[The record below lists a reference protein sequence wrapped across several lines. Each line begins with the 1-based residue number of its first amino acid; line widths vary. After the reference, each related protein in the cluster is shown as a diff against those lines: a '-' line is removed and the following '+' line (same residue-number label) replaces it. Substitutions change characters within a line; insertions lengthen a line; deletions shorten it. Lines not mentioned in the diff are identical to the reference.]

1 MINLSVDATMLATLA
16 IVFSTGFLS
25 GLSPCTLPTVVFITA
40 YVSGEKVNSKKRG
53 FILSLV
59 FILGIAFMLS
69 LLGVFAGY
77 MGKIIANE
85 QILNYI
91 IAAILLVMGLWL
103 LKIFKFN
110 PNYSFTKISPKKG
123 SGILGAFLLG
133 IPFGIAASPCTLP
146 ITLSVLAYSAIKRSV
161 FFGML
166 LMFTF
171 AIGRSIPLFI
181 VGTFTGLLK
190 NMKVLVKYQN
200 IIEKVAG
207 VILILLACYFMWQA
221 INIRFQLI

>member
-1 MINLSVDATMLATLA
+1 MISLNANTTLVATLA
-16 IVFSTGFLS
+16 IVFATGFLS

-59 FILGIAFMLS
+59 FVLGIAFMLS

-77 MGKIIANE
+77 MGKIIASE

-91 IAAILLVMGLWL
+91 IAAILLIMGLWL
-103 LKIFKFN
+103 LKVFKFN
-110 PNYSFTKISPKKG
+110 PSYNFSKLTPKKG

-133 IPFGIAASPCTLP
+133 IPFGISASPCTLP
-146 ITLSVLAYSAIKRSV
+146 ITLSVLAYSAIKGSI

-171 AIGRSIPLFI
+171 AIGRSVPLLV

-207 VILILLACYFMWQA
+207 VILIILAGYFIWQA
-221 INIRFQLI
+221 INIKFQFI

>member
-1 MINLSVDATMLATLA
+1 MISLNANTTLIATLA
-16 IVFSTGFLS
+16 IIFSTGFLS
-25 GLSPCTLPTVVFITA
+25 GLSPCTLPTVVFIAA
-40 YVSGEKVNSKKRG
+40 YVGGEKVNSKKRG
-53 FILSLV
+53 FILSLA

-77 MGKIIANE
+77 MGKIIASA

-103 LKIFKFN
+103 LKVFKFI
-110 PNYSFTKISPKKG
+110 PNYSFSKLTPKKG

-146 ITLSVLAYSAIKRSV
+146 ITISVLAYSAIKGSV
-161 FFGML
+161 LFGML

-171 AIGRSIPLFI
+171 AIGRSIPLLI

-207 VILILLACYFMWQA
+207 IILILLATYFIWQA
-221 INIRFQLI
+221 LNIRFQLI

>member
-1 MINLSVDATMLATLA
+1 MISLNANTTLIATLA

-40 YVSGEKVNSKKRG
+40 YVGGEKVNTKKRG
-53 FILSLV
+53 FILSLAFV
-59 FILGIAFMLS
+59 LGIAFMLS
-69 LLGVFAGY
+69 LLGIFAGY
-77 MGKIIANE
+77 MGKIIASE

-91 IAAILLVMGLWL
+91 IAAILLIMGLWL
-103 LKIFKFN
+103 LKVFKFN
-110 PNYSFTKISPKKG
+110 PSYNFSKISPKKG

-146 ITLSVLAYSAIKRSV
+146 ITLSVLAYSSIKGSV

-171 AIGRSIPLFI
+171 AIGRSIPLLI

-190 NMKVLVKYQN
+190 NIKALVKYQN

-207 VILILLACYFMWQA
+207 VILILLAAYFIWQA
-221 INIRFQLI
+221 INIKFQFI

>member
-1 MINLSVDATMLATLA
+1 MINLSADATLAVTLA

-40 YVSGEKVNSKKRG
+40 YVGGEKVNSKKRG
-53 FILSLV
+53 FILSLA
-59 FILGIAFMLS
+59 FIIGIAFMLS
-69 LLGVFAGY
+69 ILGVFAGF

-85 QILNYI
+85 QLLYYI
-91 IAAILLVMGLWL
+91 IAAILLIMGLWL
-103 LKIFKFN
+103 LKVLKFN
-110 PNYSFTKISPKKG
+110 PNYSFSKINPKKG
-123 SGILGAFLLG
+123 SGIPGAFLLG

-146 ITLSVLAYSAIKRSV
+146 ITLSVLAYSTIKGSV

-171 AIGRSIPLFI
+171 AIGRSIPLLL
-181 VGTFTGLLK
+181 VGTFTGILK
-190 NMKVLVKYQN
+190 NIGAFSKYQS

-207 VILILLACYFMWQA
+207 IIMILLASYFIWQA
-221 INIRFQLI
+221 VNIKFQFI